1 MAHRF
6 VTDIKVE
13 GETETQDF
21 QYTLPTT
28 DGEYNGE
35 IAGFGADPSSV
46 TAGDIVYL
54 GGTTGNGTWAVAQA
68 NSVNSTSML
77 GVWTGS
83 EVLLRGFVRYSGGV
97 GGKTVPTSSIGKPMY
112 LSASTAGEIT
122 DTVPGTGNYVRIV
135 GHVVSPTNDLWYF
148 QPDNTWVKK

>member
-6 VTDIKVE
+6 VTDIKVQ

-21 QYTLPTT
+21 RYTVPTT

-35 IAGFGADPSSV
+35 IAGFGSDPL
-46 TAGDIVYL
+46 TATEGDIVYL
-54 GGTTGNGTWAVAQA
+54 SSLGVWTTAQA

-83 EVLLRGFVRYSGGV
+83 EVILRGLVRYAGSGG
-97 GGKTVPTSSIGKPMY
+97 GAKTVPTSSIGQPMY
-112 LSASTAGEIT
+112 LSAATAGAIT
-122 DTVPGTGNYVRIV
+122 KTVPGTGNYVRIV
-135 GHVVSPTNDLWYF
+135 GHVISTTNDLWYF

>member
-21 QYTLPTT
+21 SYTVPTT

-35 IAGFGADPSSV
+35 IALFGNDPLSASE
-46 TAGDIVYL
+46 GDIVYL
-54 GGTTGNGTWAVAQA
+54 NTSGTWAVAQA

-83 EVLLRGFVRYSGGV
+83 EVLLRGLVRYSGGV

-122 DTVPGTGNYVRIV
+122 GTVPGTGNYVRIV
-135 GHVVSPTNDLWYF
+135 GHVISTTNDLWYF